1 MVDPM
6 ALNLL
11 LNQEILTFG
20 IFIDKCYGHN
30 EAFVVQKMR
39 PCFQRPW
46 VQSLLTVGL
55 LLNGHIWFLG
65 IVPWHLSL
73 LVAVANRKS
82 GRRSPRRKAG
92 SGSPRSTSPTTNSKM
107 TMTTTCNV
115 DIETRLFPG
124 IELTPI
130 FNSRSFSLF
139 FSLSIFPFYVKTV
152 LKVVFL
158 S

>member
-1 MVDPM
+1 MLRADQEKIKIILFNAPSMVLYGSMLDPM

-11 LNQEILTFG
+11 LNQEILPFG

-65 IVPWHLSL
+65 IVP
-73 LVAVANRKS
+73 
-82 GRRSPRRKAG
+82 
-92 SGSPRSTSPTTNSKM
+92 
-107 TMTTTCNV
+107 
-115 DIETRLFPG
+115 
-124 IELTPI
+124 
-130 FNSRSFSLF
+130 
-139 FSLSIFPFYVKTV
+139 
-152 LKVVFL
+152 
-158 S
+158 